1 VKTYII
7 LNEWQ
12 LRREII
18 DAGKKAYDRGFVT
31 ATDGNISVRVV
42 GDRFLITPSGC
53 CLGELKAEHLVYIDF
68 DGKVL
73 SGGKPTGE
81 LSMHL
86 AAYRERPDINA
97 VLHAHPPITTGFT
110 IAGESLAQC
119 IIPEVV
125 MIFGIIPTTEYATIS
140 TDEGA
145 QVIKKLIKNHDAI
158 ILDRHGTITVGKNLL
173 DAYRKL
179 EKVEY
184 CAQVTLAARQ
194 LGRVKT
200 LSAEQIKK
208 LDAVRRQYGYEWQA
222 SLCEQCGV
230 CKT

>member
-1 VKTYII
+1 MNMVS
-7 LNEWQ
+7 EWQ
-12 LRREII
+12 LRREIVDI
-18 DAGKKAYDRGFVT
+18 GKKAYDRGLVS
-31 ATDGNISVRVV
+31 ATDGNISCRIM
-42 GDRFLITPSGC
+42 GDRFLITPSGS
-53 CLGELKAEHLVYIDF
+53 CLGELKPDELVYVDF

-86 AAYRERPDINA
+86 AAFRERPEINA
-97 VLHAHPPITTGFT
+97 VLHAHPAVTTGFT

-119 IIPEVV
+119 VIPEVV
-125 MIFGIIPTTEYATIS
+125 MIFGTIPTTEYATIS

-145 QVIKKLIKNHDAI
+145 QVIKDLIKNHDAI
-158 ILDRHGTITVGKNLL
+158 ILDRHGTITVGKSLT

-194 LGRVKT
+194 LGHVKT
-200 LSAEQIKK
+200 LSEEQIKK
-208 LDAVRRQYGYEWQA
+208 LDAVRKQYGYEEQA

-230 CKT
+230 CKLTDS

>member
-1 VKTYII
+1 MTS
-7 LNEWQ
+7 EWQ
-12 LRREII
+12 IRREIVAI
-18 DAGKKAYDRGFVT
+18 GKQAYDKGLVT
-31 ATDGNISVRVV
+31 ATDGNISVRVM
-42 GDRFLITPSGC
+42 GDRLLITPSGS
-53 CLGELKAEHLVYIDF
+53 CLGELKAEQLVYVDF

-119 IIPEVV
+119 VIPEVV
-125 MIFGIIPTTEYATIS
+125 VIFGTIPTTEYATIS

-145 QVIKKLIKNHDAI
+145 KVVRELIKNHDAL
-158 ILDRHGTITVGKNLL
+158 ILDRHGVLTVGKSLI

-184 CAQVTLAARQ
+184 CAQVTLVARQ

-200 LSAEQIKK
+200 LSADEIMRLESVRKK
-208 LDAVRRQYGYEWQA
+208 YGYAGNQ
-222 SLCEQCGV
+222 SLCEQCGI
-230 CKT
+230 CKAQDS